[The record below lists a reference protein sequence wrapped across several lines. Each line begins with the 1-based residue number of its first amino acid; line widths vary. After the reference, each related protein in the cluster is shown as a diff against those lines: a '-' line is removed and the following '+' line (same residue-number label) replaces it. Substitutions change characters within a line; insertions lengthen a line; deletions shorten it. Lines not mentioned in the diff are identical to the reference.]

1 MTLPLGENALRGFAV
16 QRAGSL
22 PLSYVFCVSPV
33 RQEAILKKD
42 IWLYQ
47 RKLSFTFF
55 SPPRVHSFCEQT
67 QSIWPCKGVVNDGL
81 LQTGTMLELVSLVKE
96 QRINAHSFLLLGK
109 IATFPCQYF
118 NLAAVQCLCAS
129 RRTCPGEEN
138 TVSHW
143 KCYFKG
149 VS

>member
-1 MTLPLGENALRGFAV
+1 MTLAISKNTSRGFAM
-16 QRAGSL
+16 QCAGSL

-55 SPPRVHSFCEQT
+55 FFCVHSFCEQT

-81 LQTGTMLELVSLVKE
+81 L
-96 QRINAHSFLLLGK
+96 
-109 IATFPCQYF
+109 
-118 NLAAVQCLCAS
+118 
-129 RRTCPGEEN
+129 
-138 TVSHW
+138 
-143 KCYFKG
+143 
-149 VS
+149 